1 VVIRRT
7 GWDRGGNGRAMA
19 DRVLWELAGQR
30 GRLLT
35 NLARRRA
42 CCAAVAI
49 FRCACI
55 SCAWPAS

>member
-1 VVIRRT
+1 
-7 GWDRGGNGRAMA
+7 MA